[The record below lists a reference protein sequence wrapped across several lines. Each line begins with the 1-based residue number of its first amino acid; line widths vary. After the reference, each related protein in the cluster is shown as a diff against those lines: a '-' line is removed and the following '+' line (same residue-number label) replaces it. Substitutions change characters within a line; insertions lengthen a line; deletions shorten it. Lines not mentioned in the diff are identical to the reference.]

1 MTGVRKSRNMVPGS
15 ESGKAMADETQDGLR
30 AALAALQPEIRQM
43 LVEDLPL
50 DAQSCTE
57 AFAAQR
63 WGQLREQVHRIKG
76 SAQFCRLDDLTR
88 ICLRIEEKAGADAA
102 PDGADME
109 VFSTEVGRVLAALGA

>member
-1 MTGVRKSRNMVPGS
+1 
-15 ESGKAMADETQDGLR
+15 MANETQDGLR

-50 DAQSCTE
+50 DAQSCIE

-88 ICLRIEEKAGADAA
+88 ICLRIEEKASADAA

-109 VFSTEVGRVLAALGA
+109 VFSTEVGRVLAALGS